1 MSELMQA
8 ITLIMENPQT
18 AWIGYLTLIA
28 VALAA
33 GMFVVSG
40 LLVRVISNFKQIS
53 ASLKN
58 QKKDYTKQIK
68 NEANITP
75 LLSDIRHNTYADRV
89 CIVQYHNGVHSIA
102 NNSLLKA
109 SMTHERL
116 GLNTNSIMNQVQ
128 NWPANYLGKI
138 NDEIFNHRYV
148 AHPDI
153 NGLLHCPDL
162 RGLYEQIKGANV
174 KSLYCFPL
182 HDAFGQVFGIGVI
195 QYTQK
200 QHDLNSEWLKWTQAR
215 FSSIGTLLAGIEGGD
230 E

>member
-1 MSELMQA
+1 VELAQS
-8 ITLIMENPQT
+8 LDLVLKNPET
-18 AWIGYLTLIA
+18 AWIGYMTIA
-28 VALAA
+28 AVVLSG

-40 LLVRVISNFKQIS
+40 LLVKAINNFKQIS

-89 CIVQYHNGVHSIA
+89 CILQYHNGVHSIA

-116 GLNTNSIMNQVQ
+116 GLNTNSIINQVQ

-153 NGLLHCPDL
+153 EALLACPDL
-162 RGLYEQIKGANV
+162 RGLYEQIKGAGV
-174 KSLYCFPL
+174 KSVYCFPL

-200 QHDLNSEWLKWTQAR
+200 AHELNSEWLKWTQAR
-215 FSSIGTLLAGIEGGD
+215 FSSIGTLLAGIEQGAY
-230 E
+230 